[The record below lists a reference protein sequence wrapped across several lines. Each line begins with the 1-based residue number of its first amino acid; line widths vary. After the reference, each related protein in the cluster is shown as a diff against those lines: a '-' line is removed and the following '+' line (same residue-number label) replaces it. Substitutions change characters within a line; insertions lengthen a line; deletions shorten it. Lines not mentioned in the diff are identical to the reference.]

1 MRDCEVF
8 AKEIMQRYKTRVY
21 TMSNAPL
28 AEAIVNEL
36 KVRGQAPVLVK
47 LPSVQYIATTPKAK
61 KQLARLLE
69 VKQTKL
75 LEELVELEK
84 YQKEV
89 EQSI

>member
-36 KVRGQAPVLVK
+36 KTRGQAPVLVK

-69 VKQTKL
+69 AKQTKL